1 MSLGWYDGYTAE
13 VLAVGTSARGSL
25 GEFWRTWDNCT
36 GFQCDRNVFEDIK
49 EKLAFG
55 LLYFSYY
62 SPAYSHR
69 GAGGYAS
76 HRLTRPSLLTHM
88 YPITPRDIRPGLIS
102 GDERVITLHSG
113 TYAFGGSTVPQPR
126 DHDDDND
133 APPSSSRSPHP
144 TATLWCYGG
153 EGVARPPQRVAGNR
167 GGADGR
173 LWFAVSV
180 PAGGGA
186 CVLEKEPA

>member
-13 VLAVGTSARGSL
+13 VLAVGVSARGSL

-49 EKLAFG
+49 EKLKFG

-62 SPAYSHR
+62 SPAYSHQ
-69 GAGGYAS
+69 GPGSYAS

-88 YPITPRDIRPGLIS
+88 YPITPRDIRPGVIS

-113 TYAFGGSTVPQPR
+113 TYAFGGPVQQ
-126 DHDDDND
+126 HD
-133 APPSSSRSPHP
+133 APSSRPPHP
-144 TATLWCYGG
+144 TNAATMYCYDG
-153 EGVARPPQRVAGNR
+153 EGVARPPERVAGN
-167 GGADGR
+167 GGGDGR
-173 LWFAVSV
+173 PWFVVTV

-186 CVLEKEPA
+186 CVLEKDPA